1 MTVKAKRFRI
11 GVEGATTDGREI
23 QREWLE
29 QMAASY
35 NPAVYTALIN
45 LEHIKSYLPDSTF
58 NRYGKVT
65 ALFAEEI
72 TEGPLA
78 GKMALYADVEPTE
91 SLVELVKK
99 GQKLFTSMEV
109 SPKFADTGKAYLV
122 GLAATDDPASLGTEM
137 LTFSAS
143 AAHNP
148 LANRKQNP
156 ANLFTAAEETVI
168 ELEEIQ
174 DDKPSLF
181 ARVTA
186 LFTKKEQSEDARLSD
201 VHKAVELVATEQQ
214 NLSART
220 EKSLSELE
228 TALQAQQTAFNELV
242 DKMSQEDS
250 RQDYRQRATGGNAPA
265 DTLTNC

>member
-1 MTVKAKRFRI
+1 
-11 GVEGATTDGREI
+11 
-23 QREWLE
+23 
-29 QMAASY
+29 
-35 NPAVYTALIN
+35 
-45 LEHIKSYLPDSTF
+45 
-58 NRYGKVT
+58 
-65 ALFAEEI
+65 
-72 TEGPLA
+72 
-78 GKMALYADVEPTE
+78 
-91 SLVELVKK
+91 
-99 GQKLFTSMEV
+99 
-109 SPKFADTGKAYLV
+109 YLV

-174 DDKPSLF
+174 EDKPSLF

-186 LFTKKEQSEDARLSD
+186 LFTKKEQSDDARFSD

-220 EKSLSELE
+220 EKSLSEQEERLSELE
-228 TALQAQQTAFNELV
+228 TALQAQQAAFNELV
-242 DKMSQEDS
+242 DKLSHEDC